1 MTERQEWEYLTI
13 FVRAEAALVK
23 DYLEEHWDWKS
34 GIPRNTPE
42 SMIPR
47 LDALGRDGWE
57 LVTMQPVFVG
67 NNADVLAVDS
77 GRGQAGWT
85 STYFCVFKR
94 PALTG

>member
-1 MTERQEWEYLTI
+1 MTERQQWEYLTI

-23 DYLEEHWDWKS
+23 DFLEERWDWKS

-47 LDALGRDGWE
+47 LDALGREGWE

-67 NNADVLAVDS
+67 SNADVLAVDS
-77 GRGQAGWT
+77 GRGAAGWT

-94 PALTG
+94 PA